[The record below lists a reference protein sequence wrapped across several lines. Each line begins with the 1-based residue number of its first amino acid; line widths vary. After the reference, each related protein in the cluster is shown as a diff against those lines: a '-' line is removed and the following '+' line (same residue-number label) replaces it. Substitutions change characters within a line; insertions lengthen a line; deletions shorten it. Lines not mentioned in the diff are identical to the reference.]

1 MQNQNAPCAVTA
13 EAALTDW
20 RCPGRSTTGGLTA
33 DPPGLAMHSVGA
45 KSGFVPEKHLRALYL
60 RSTGNGRIGFQLPLL
75 DGLRV
80 TLIGTLQRLLRSQSQ
95 PRQQLAH
102 CAYPK
107 VHSKFLLDQLSHHA
121 ASPQPKVQA
130 VLARIASIDPAK
142 PPPLLCRRQATRT
155 PRRFG
160 RTQGAD
166 SRTRTKRRVNP
177 FVNRRPIEPVG
188 FDHLRGPLTLAH
200 PFNRHQPNRLQ
211 RLVIQCPSISL
222 HAN

>member
-33 DPPGLAMHSVGA
+33 DPPGLAMHSVRA
-45 KSGFVPEKHLRALYL
+45 KSGLVPEKHLRALYL

-80 TLIGTLQRLLRSQSQ
+80 TLIGALQRLLRSQSQ

-102 CAYPK
+102 CAHPK

-121 ASPQPKVQA
+121 ASPQPKVQP
-130 VLARIASIDPAK
+130 VLARIASLIQRNT
-142 PPPLLCRRQATRT
+142 RRSCAGVRL
-155 PRRFG
+155 RG
-160 RTQGAD
+160 RPVALVERKAD
-166 SRTRTKRRVNP
+166 SRTRTKRRVTHQS
-177 FVNRRPIEPVG
+177 PI
-188 FDHLRGPLTLAH
+188 
-200 PFNRHQPNRLQ
+200 
-211 RLVIQCPSISL
+211 
-222 HAN
+222 